1 MAKLKKSILA
11 EHGFSALVSVS
22 AGGESRSI
30 LFDFGFSK
38 QGAAYNADAWTPICP
53 GWKPWFFL
61 TAIWIICNII
71 ETTPD
76 GFYSEGFR
84 VNLFNFMIFVAYR
97 NCLVINY
104 TTL

>member
-38 QGAAYNADAWTPICP
+38 QGAAYNADA
-53 GWKPWFFL
+53 L
-61 TAIWIICNII
+61 DADLSQV
-71 ETTPD
+71 E
-76 GFYSEGFR
+76 
-84 VNLFNFMIFVAYR
+84 A
-97 NCLVINY
+97 LVLSHGHMDHLQYN
-104 TTL
+104 